1 MSDEGRW
8 ASKPYQG
15 YAVAAPMKEDEELTH
30 VRPRTPGG
38 EYLRRFW
45 HPVAMASQLKD
56 RPVAIRILGEDLV
69 IFRDGRGE
77 VGLLAR
83 HCAHRR
89 ASLEFGRIEARGL
102 RCCYHGWH
110 FDVDGT
116 R

>member
-1 MSDEGRW
+1 MADEERW

-15 YAVAAPMKEDEELTH
+15 YAVAAPMKEGEELTH
-30 VRPRTPGG
+30 VGPRTPGG

-45 HPVAMASQLKD
+45 HPVAISAQLKD
-56 RPVAIRILGEDLV
+56 LPVAICILGEDLV

-77 VGLLAR
+77 VGLLGR

-89 ASLEFGRIEARGL
+89 RARRGRPRAGRG
-102 RCCYHGWH
+102 R
-110 FDVDGT
+110 